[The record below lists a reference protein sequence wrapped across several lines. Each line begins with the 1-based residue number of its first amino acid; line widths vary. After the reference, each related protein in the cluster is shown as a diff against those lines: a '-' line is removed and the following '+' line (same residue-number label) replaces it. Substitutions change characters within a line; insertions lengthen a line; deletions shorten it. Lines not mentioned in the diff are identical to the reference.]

1 MPDRQTKRR
10 GCMFVLSSPS
20 GAGKTT
26 ISRLLLQND
35 SDIQMSIS
43 ATTRP
48 KRSKEEDGVDYYFM
62 NEADFEKKIEAKYF
76 YEYAEV
82 FGHLYGTPRE
92 KVEATLMGSRDVL
105 FDIDWQGTRRLI
117 SKARDDV
124 VSIFILPPSMQE
136 LERRLRARAQDS
148 DETIRARMARASDEI
163 SHWHEYDYVIINN
176 SLDESLQKV
185 LNILWAE
192 RLKRARQLGLPDF
205 IHDMLGQEVV

>member
-1 MPDRQTKRR
+1 MKRR

-35 SDIQMSIS
+35 SGIDMSIS

-48 KRSKEEDGVDYYFM
+48 KRPKEEDGKDYYFM
-62 NEADFEKKIEAKYF
+62 QEADFEKKIEEKYF

-82 FGHLYGTPRE
+82 FGNLYGTPRH
-92 KVEATLMGSRDVL
+92 KVEETLVQGRDVL

-124 VSIFILPPSMQE
+124 VSVFILPPSMQE

-148 DETIRARMARASDEI
+148 DEVISGRMARASDEI
-163 SHWHEYDYVIINN
+163 SHWNEYDYVLINN
-176 SLDESLQKV
+176 SLDECLQKV

-192 RLKRARQLGLPDF
+192 RQRRSRQVALPDF
-205 IHDMLGQEVV
+205 IHDMLGAV

>member
-1 MPDRQTKRR
+1 MPERIMKRR

-35 SDIQMSIS
+35 SGIEMSIS
-43 ATTRP
+43 ATTRKKRP
-48 KRSKEEDGVDYYFM
+48 KEVDGVDYYFM
-62 NEADFEKKIEAKYF
+62 EEEDFEKKIEEKYF

-82 FGHLYGTPRE
+82 FGNQYGTPRH
-92 KVEATLMGSRDVL
+92 KVEETLVKGRDVL

-124 VSIFILPPSMQE
+124 VSIFILPPSIQE

-148 DETIRARMARASDEI
+148 DDTIMQRMSRASDEI
-163 SHWHEYDYVIINN
+163 SHWSEYDYVIINN
-176 SLDESLQKV
+176 SLDDSLQKV

-192 RLKRARQLGLPDF
+192 RLRRSRQTALPDF
-205 IHDMLGQEVV
+205 IHDLIGQEV

>member
-1 MPDRQTKRR
+1 MPERQMKRR

-35 SDIQMSIS
+35 SGVEMSIS

-48 KRSKEEDGVDYYFM
+48 KRPKEEDGRDYYFM
-62 NEADFEKKIEAKYF
+62 QEADFEKKIDEKYF

-82 FGHLYGTPRE
+82 FGNLYGTPRH
-92 KVEATLMGSRDVL
+92 KVEETLESGKDVL

-124 VSIFILPPSMQE
+124 VSVFILPPSMPE
-136 LERRLRARAQDS
+136 LERRLRARAQDT
-148 DETIRARMARASDEI
+148 DEVIAQRMARASDEI
-163 SHWHEYDYVIINN
+163 SHWNEYDYVIINN

-192 RLKRARQLGLPDF
+192 RMRRSRQVRLPDF
-205 IHDMLGQEVV
+205 VHDMLGNK

>member
-1 MPDRQTKRR
+1 
-10 GCMFVLSSPS
+10 
-20 GAGKTT
+20 
-26 ISRLLLQND
+26 
-35 SDIQMSIS
+35 
-43 ATTRP
+43 
-48 KRSKEEDGVDYYFM
+48 
-62 NEADFEKKIEAKYF
+62 
-76 YEYAEV
+76 
-82 FGHLYGTPRE
+82 
-92 KVEATLMGSRDVL
+92 
-105 FDIDWQGTRRLI
+105 
-117 SKARDDV
+117 
-124 VSIFILPPSMQE
+124 MQE